1 MFVSN
6 LKEEEDLERIID
18 SLAWR
23 VKISSALFAREMTG
37 MAL

>member
-1 MFVSN
+1 MVVSN

-18 SLAWR
+18 SLASG
-23 VKISSALFAREMTG
+23 VKISSALFARETTG